1 MYRPGDVVN
10 GHQLSADGTV
20 WIPLPPPLPYGTA
33 PVPPRKP
40 SKVVWIVAA
49 AVGAVVVLVTGLVG
63 AAFVS
68 AAAVAEGPYT
78 CDDLVPEIIAMSA
91 EDRDINGYELL
102 AISNPVTGSDRQ
114 SSELSIPDGD
124 TSTVMLTCRAD
135 ASWSDGEETRLEY
148 GVEQDIDG
156 AQWLYYEAN

>member
-20 WIPLPPPLPYGTA
+20 WIPLPPPSPYGTA
-33 PVPPRKP
+33 PVPPKKP

-49 AVGAVVVLVTGLVG
+49 AVGAVVVLVTGLGG

-68 AAAVAEGPYT
+68 AAAVAEG
-78 CDDLVPEIIAMSA
+78 SA
-91 EDRDINGYELL
+91 EDRAINGYELL

-114 SSELSIPDGD
+114 GSELSIPDAD
-124 TSTVMLTCRAD
+124 TSTVMLTCRAG
-135 ASWSDGEETRLEY
+135 ASWSDGDKTRLEY